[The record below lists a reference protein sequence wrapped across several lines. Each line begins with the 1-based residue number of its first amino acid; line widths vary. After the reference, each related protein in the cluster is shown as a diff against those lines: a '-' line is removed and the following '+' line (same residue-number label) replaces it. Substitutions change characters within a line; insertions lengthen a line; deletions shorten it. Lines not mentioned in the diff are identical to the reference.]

1 MTIRRLL
8 PATAVV
14 AFMAATVGS
23 VVAQDG
29 RLSLA
34 ERVARLEQ
42 QGQSQPA
49 SGGANMELL
58 NRFQEL
64 QSELQSLRSLV
75 EQQSFDIEELKK
87 RQRDQYVDLDSRIE
101 RMRGGGAGTGSSD
114 SLDLSAPSLPT
125 GATPPPLIPAAPG
138 DPNQLQMQDAE
149 AVDPYTG
156 EPISRPAAE
165 SAPGPAPSY
174 ESGTPA
180 APTGSTT
187 GGSGDPLT
195 DYQAAFD
202 ALKQGRYD
210 DSTSRFNGFMRQYPD
225 HELADNAMYWL
236 GESYYV
242 TQNYDTALQT
252 FRDLVQ
258 RYPEG
263 EKTADAELKIGYC
276 LYELG
281 NHAEARTALTGVVQ
295 RYPDSTVARL
305 AESRLRALA
314 LEQR

>member
-1 MTIRRLL
+1 MAIRHPLI
-8 PATAVV
+8 AAVV
-14 AFMAATVGS
+14 AATVLVAATGHLA
-23 VVAQDG
+23 AQDG

-42 QGQSQPA
+42 QGQSPPPA
-49 SGGANMELL
+49 SGGSLELL
-58 NRFQEL
+58 NRIQEMQAEL
-64 QSELQSLRSLV
+64 QALRNLV
-75 EQQSFDIEELKK
+75 EQQSFELEELKK

-101 RMRGGGAGTGSSD
+101 RLRGGSTGETGSD
-114 SLDLSAPSLPT
+114 TLDLSAP
-125 GATPPPLIPAAPG
+125 ATHGGIPPAPVPAAPA
-138 DPNQLQMQDAE
+138 DPNQLMMEEAP

-156 EPISRPAAE
+156 EPIAAAPSASTPPAGEMPAA
-165 SAPGPAPSY
+165 GM
-174 ESGTPA
+174 G
-180 APTGSTT
+180 
-187 GGSGDPLT
+187 GDPML

-202 ALKQGRYD
+202 ALKQGRYAE
-210 DSTSRFNGFMRQYPD
+210 STALFNTFVRQHPD

-242 TQNYDTALQT
+242 TQNYETALET
-252 FRDLVQ
+252 FSSLIR

-281 NHAEARTALTGVVQ
+281 RYGEAESALNGVIQ

-314 LEQR
+314 LERR

>member
-23 VVAQDG
+23 AVAQDG

-49 SGGANMELL
+49 TGGANLELL

-64 QSELQSLRSLV
+64 QSELQSLRGLV
-75 EQQSFDIEELKK
+75 EQQSFEIEELKK

-101 RMRGGGAGTGSSD
+101 RMRGGAEGAGSSD
-114 SLDLSAPSLPT
+114 TLDLSAPAVPA
-125 GATPPPLIPAAPG
+125 GTPPPPVPAAPS

-156 EPISRPAAE
+156 EPINRAPAAGDLGGAATPPV
-165 SAPGPAPSY
+165 SQAPVVS
-174 ESGTPA
+174 
-180 APTGSTT
+180 
-187 GGSGDPLT
+187 GSGDALT

-210 DSTSRFNGFMRQYPD
+210 QSTALFNGFMSQYPD

-252 FRDLVQ
+252 FRGLIQ

-281 NHAEARTALTGVVQ
+281 NHAEAQTALAGVVQ